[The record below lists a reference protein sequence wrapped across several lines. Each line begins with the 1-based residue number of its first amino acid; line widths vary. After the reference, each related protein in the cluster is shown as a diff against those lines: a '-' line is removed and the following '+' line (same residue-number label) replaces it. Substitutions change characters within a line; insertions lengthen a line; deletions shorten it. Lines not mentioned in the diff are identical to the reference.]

1 MIMVG
6 RFPVVVLFLEVPTHL
21 VDVNVHPSKAE
32 VRFREQEEVFSGVQR
47 AIRRGGLLAYTPV
60 PDLTNMNLWGGGRA
74 RQSQAISNSI
84 RSGRRLRQA
93 SRLPPRNHQL

>member
-1 MIMVG
+1 MIRAYNTMIMVG

-47 AIRRGGLLAYTPV
+47 AIRRGVCSLIPLC
-60 PDLTNMNLWGGGRA
+60 R
-74 RQSQAISNSI
+74 I
-84 RSGRRLRQA
+84 
-93 SRLPPRNHQL
+93 